1 MDDSP
6 FDVVVRL
13 AGAHAAVTRRLDE
26 ELGEGHGLSF
36 DDFLLLLHLDAAAG
50 GRLRRAELA
59 GGMHRSTLAVTRS
72 LGPLERIGLVA
83 HQPDPEDPRAAQV
96 LLTRA
101 GRQMVADARLT
112 VEGACRRL
120 FAAAGP
126 GSWRQGEM
134 DQFERFL
141 GRLRGERVPPG

>member
-36 DDFLLLLHLDAAAG
+36 DDFLLLLHLHAAAG

-59 GGMHRSTLAVTRS
+59 GRLHRSTLTVARS

-83 HQPDPEDPRAAQV
+83 HEPDPNDPRAAQV
-96 LLTRA
+96 LLTPA
-101 GRQMVADARLT
+101 GRQMVADARVT
-112 VEGACRRL
+112 AGGASRRL
-120 FAAAGP
+120 FGAAGP
-126 GSWRQGEM
+126 DRWQQGEM
-134 DQFERFL
+134 DEFERFL
-141 GRLRGERVPPG
+141 GRLGGERVPPG